1 MALAGVTVLA
11 SSLAM
16 LSSCSSPLANPAH
29 DKSPRAATSMS
40 PAAADPTSVDFC
52 LTGGTAE
59 VVRLRTSDGV
69 PIVGAVLGSG
79 AASSGV
85 VLAHQG
91 DATLCDWLFFAHTL
105 VQRGY
110 VVMAIDHRG
119 FGASGSSS
127 STRYDLDVVA
137 AAQEL
142 RRRGARDVV
151 LLGSSLGALAV
162 LAAGAE
168 LQPPP
173 AGVIAMSAPERY
185 LDVDALASM
194 PRLRAPVLFLV
205 SEGDVRFLPAAKD
218 LNAAAASTDK
228 RLVILKGFDHG
239 TDLLQFDQS
248 EQVERLL
255 LDFVDR
261 HLPAPA

>member
-1 MALAGVTVLA
+1 MALAAVA
-11 SSLAM
+11 AAMM
-16 LSSCSSPLANPAH
+16 LSACASPLA
-29 DKSPRAATSMS
+29 SPLADTSSPGPTIFIS
-40 PAAADPTSVDFC
+40 PAATDPSAVDFC
-52 LTGGTAE
+52 LTGGRTE
-59 VVRLRTSDGV
+59 IVRLRASDGV

-79 AASSGV
+79 SSGV

-91 DATLCDWLFFAHTL
+91 DATLCDWLFFARTL

-119 FGASGSSS
+119 FGASGSNA

-137 AAQEL
+137 AGQEL

-162 LAAGAE
+162 LAAGGE
-168 LQPPP
+168 LDPPP
-173 AGVIAMSAPERY
+173 AGVIAMSAPGSY
-185 LDVDALASM
+185 GDVDALRAV

-205 SEGDVRFLPAAKD
+205 SEGDVRFVPAAKD
-218 LNAAAASTDK
+218 LFAAAGSADK
-228 RLVILKGFDHG
+228 RLETLKGFDHG

-248 EQVERLL
+248 EKVERLL
-255 LDFVDR
+255 LEFLDR
-261 HLPAPA
+261 HLPASG

>member
-1 MALAGVTVLA
+1 MALARVTVLA
-11 SSLAM
+11 STLAM
-16 LSSCSSPLANPAH
+16 LSACSSPLASPAH
-29 DKSPRAATSMS
+29 DSSPHAATSIS
-40 PAAADPTSVDFC
+40 PAAADPTAVDFC
-52 LTGGTAE
+52 LTGGRAE

-69 PIVGAVLGSG
+69 PIVGAVLGSV

-142 RRRGARDVV
+142 RRRGATDVV

-168 LQPPP
+168 LEPPP

-185 LDVDALASM
+185 LDVDALGSM

-205 SEGDVRFLPAAKD
+205 SEGDVRFVPGAKD